1 MSKKESSIGLEVY
14 KGDWEGAQW
23 TITGN
28 VKKSMTVREFESTYD
43 FEEFVENKIDS
54 EGIEFDSESGQF
66 FAYAETEERAIRF
79 LNDIEQYFKEVRA
92 LLYVD
97 DFLGKLLDAM

>member
-1 MSKKESSIGLEVY
+1 MSKKESSIGLGIY
-14 KGDWEGAQW
+14 KGDWSGAQW
-23 TITGN
+23 TISGYP
-28 VKKSMTVREFESTYD
+28 KKDMTVRGFESAYD
-43 FEEFVENKIDS
+43 FEELVKKKVDCKD
-54 EGIEFDSESGQF
+54 IEFDSESCEF
-66 FAYAETEERAIRF
+66 FAYADTEERAIKF

>member
-1 MSKKESSIGLEVY
+1 MSETRSPIGLGVY

-28 VKKSMTVREFESTYD
+28 AKRELTVKEFESAYD
-43 FEEFVENKIDS
+43 FEDFIQKKIDC
-54 EGIEFDSESGQF
+54 EGIEFDSESCQF

-79 LNDIEQYFKEVRA
+79 LNEIEQYFKKVRD
-92 LLYVD
+92 LLE
-97 DFLGKLLDAM
+97 

>member
-1 MSKKESSIGLEVY
+1 MSETRSPIGLGVY

-28 VKKSMTVREFESTYD
+28 AKRELTVKEFGSAYD
-43 FEEFVENKIDS
+43 FEDFIQKKIDC
-54 EGIEFDSESGQF
+54 EGIEFDSESCQF

-79 LNDIEQYFKEVRA
+79 LNEIEQYFKKVRD
-92 LLYVD
+92 LLE
-97 DFLGKLLDAM
+97 

>member
-1 MSKKESSIGLEVY
+1 MNKKTKSSIGLSVS

-28 VKKSMTVREFESTYD
+28 VKKSMTVREFDSTYD
-43 FEEFVENKIDS
+43 FEEFVESKIDS

-66 FAYAETEERAIRF
+66 FAYADTEERAIKF
-79 LNDIEQYFKEVRA
+79 LNDIEAYFNQVRG
-92 LLYVD
+92 LLTI
-97 DFLGKLLDAM
+97 